1 MTYSFRVNSHSEVDY
16 LRIIDENKDAWAF
29 VVKAPTEPT
38 FSRLYIAP
46 QVVTKAIQT
55 ENTLT
60 SLEKSG
66 GVAVDYWLVA
76 PSKDTKCGWK
86 WRYIDQSESTYALD
100 EIERIMTPPKH
111 KVTITVLPAK
121 RAEP

>member
-29 VVKAPTEPT
+29 VVLGAEP
-38 FSRLYIAP
+38 FGYPRLYIHPKVAK
-46 QVVTKAIQT
+46 KAT
-55 ENTLT
+55 ETNNQ
-60 SLEKSG
+60 
-66 GVAVDYWLVA
+66 LVA
-76 PSKDTKCGWK
+76 AGYLPVPQWVSAPHKETKFGWVF
-86 WRYIDQSESTYALD
+86 RYVQEPDIAVALA
-100 EIERIMTPPKH
+100 EIEKLMTPPKH